1 MAVDPNAPAGL
12 PPGVPPGPAAPVAPG
27 APPPPQAPLPTTNPD
42 AMLAVLQALRDQDQA
57 TLAAQQDAALGTA
70 VTQLLKQTPN
80 QAGMDATTLGG
91 APPVP
96 PSLPSGPNAPVDP
109 SLAAGGSYGP

>member
-1 MAVDPNAPAGL
+1 MVDPNAPAGL
-12 PPGVPPGPAAPVAPG
+12 PPGIPPGPTAPVAPG

-42 AMLAVLQALRDQDQA
+42 AMLAVLEALRQQDQQA
-57 TLAAQQDAALGTA
+57 FAGQQDAALGQA

-80 QAGMDATTLGG
+80 QAGMDATTLPGG
-91 APPVP
+91 P
-96 PSLPSGPNAPVDP
+96 PSPPAMPGGPNTPPDP